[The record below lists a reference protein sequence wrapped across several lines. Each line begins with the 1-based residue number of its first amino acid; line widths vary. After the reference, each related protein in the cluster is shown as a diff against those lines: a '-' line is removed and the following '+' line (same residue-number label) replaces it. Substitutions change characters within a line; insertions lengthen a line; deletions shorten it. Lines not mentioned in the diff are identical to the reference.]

1 MNTRRQQAQNIR
13 NNAAELAANRPHPQ
27 HINNKEEYEYRR
39 PKKDGKGN
47 EPSHIANFT
56 KGLPHDEHTGLL
68 LNSADY
74 DQFVLGIQSGDTT
87 DFARTPLGPAEL
99 PKVHG
104 CLSKQKIDCDDDHR
118 SGFWKSQI
126 AQEAEKDK
134 ETGKSAGAKLR
145 AWESAG
151 AGLVFDL
158 EGPDA
163 QAVTMPPAPRLDS
176 PELAAEMAEVYAQAL
191 LRDVHFSELRNDYEV
206 VEAPAKKE
214 DSEDEPVAPAEH
226 KGSEDKYACEPKLTV
241 EEAIKTLNHIS
252 IDKTNW
258 FSANCCDLTDDERA
272 RQRAPVTRQTV
283 FRGIAPGDDVG
294 PYLSQFLLIGNKPL
308 GDRDGKIFDES
319 AGHIGYGAI
328 RIDQRVRKATP
339 CKDYMTNFE
348 TWLDVQ
354 NGADLRGLETYENA
368 DPKKCREFPAYRVI
382 TTPRD
387 LATYVHYDALYE
399 AYLNACL
406 ILLGMGVPFDP
417 GIPFQKPDVEDKQ
430 QGFAHFGGPQILT
443 LVCEAATRGLK
454 AVRFQKFNVHR
465 RLRPEALGGL
475 IDRYR
480 NRKGL
485 DELKPIAELVTAL
498 DNKIKPH
505 TGEPLLNDG
514 ASLLDR
520 VASHNKHQ
528 NQTPTL
534 NQDRNRDPS
543 RLGQNYFLPM
553 AFPEGSP
560 MHPSYG
566 AGHATVAGACV
577 TMIKAFF
584 DHGWQLNLGKADNG
598 KYISYEPNK
607 DGSGLQQVL
616 LDCPLTVEGELNKI
630 AANISI
636 GRDWAGVHYFTDY
649 IESLRLGEKIA
660 IGILEEQKLTYG
672 ENFTMTVPLFDGG
685 SVQI

>member
-39 PKKDGKGN
+39 PKKDGEGN

-126 AQEAEKDK
+126 AKEAEKDE
-134 ETGKSAGAKLR
+134 ETNKSAGAKLR

-163 QAVTMPPAPRLDS
+163 QAVTMPPAPRFDS
-176 PELAAEMAEVYAQAL
+176 SELAAEIAEVYSQAL
-191 LRDVHFSELRNDYEV
+191 LRDIHFSQLRSQDYEV
-206 VEAPAKKE
+206 IKDPQEGPGHTCKIQLSLQEAKE
-214 DSEDEPVAPAEH
+214 
-226 KGSEDKYACEPKLTV
+226 L
-241 EEAIKTLNHIS
+241 LNNVQ
-252 IDKTNW
+252 IDGQNW
-258 FSANCCDLTDDERA
+258 FSANCCNLTDDERA
-272 RQRAPVTRQTV
+272 RQRSLVTEQNI

-294 PYLSQFLLIGNKPL
+294 PYLSQFLLIGNDSL
-308 GDRDGKIFDES
+308 GKNAMGNIVFKKD
-319 AGHIGYGAI
+319 AGHISYGAI

-339 CKDYMTNFE
+339 CKDFMTNFE

-354 NGADLRGLETYENA
+354 NGADLRGLETYVDA
-368 DPKKCREFPAYRVI
+368 APGKCREFPAYRI
-382 TTPRD
+382 MTTPRD

-406 ILLGMGVPFDP
+406 ILLGMGAPFDP

-475 IDRYR
+475 VDRYKHC
-480 NRKGL
+480 KGTG
-485 DELKPIAELVTAL
+485 DELKPVAALVKAL
-498 DNKIKPH
+498 ENV
-505 TGEPLLNDG
+505 GLL
-514 ASLLDR
+514 SK
-520 VASHNKHQ
+520 VAAHNHIQ
-528 NQTPTL
+528 NQNPDYKRL
-534 NQDRNRDPS
+534 SDPS
-543 RLGQNYFLPM
+543 SAGDNYFLPM

-577 TMIKAFF
+577 TMLKAFF
-584 DHGWQLNLGKADNG
+584 DHGWQLNLGMANG
-598 KYISYEPNK
+598 KYVSYEPNQ

-672 ENFTMTVPLFDGG
+672 ENFTMTVPLYDGG
-685 SVQI
+685 SIQI

>member
-39 PKKDGKGN
+39 PKPNGKGN

-56 KGLPHDEHTGLL
+56 KGLPHNETTGLL

-87 DFARTPLGPAEL
+87 DFARTPLGPANTDS
-99 PKVHG
+99 PRVHG
-104 CLSKQKIDCDDDHR
+104 CLSQQQIDCTHTERADFWR
-118 SGFWKSQI
+118 SDI
-126 AQEAEKDK
+126 AKTAEHKK
-134 ETGKSAGAKLR
+134 GAKLR

-176 PELAAEMAEVYAQAL
+176 PELAAEMAEVYSQAL
-191 LRDVHFSELRNDYEV
+191 LRDVHFSELRDQ
-206 VEAPAKKE
+206 
-214 DSEDEPVAPAEH
+214 S
-226 KGSEDKYACEPKLTV
+226 LTV
-241 EEAIKTLNHIS
+241 VPESKDHSMNDGPEERPDQKDECCDRQLSVQEAIDILNNVKIGEQ
-252 IDKTNW
+252 NW
-258 FSANCCDLTDDERA
+258 FSANCCDLTDAERA
-272 RQRAPVTRQTV
+272 RQRKPVTRKNI
-283 FRGIAPGDDVG
+283 FRGIAPGDNIG

-308 GDRDGKIFDES
+308 GDSNGNIFDRN
-319 AGHIGYGAI
+319 AGHIAYGSI
-328 RIDQRVRKATP
+328 RIDQRVRQATP
-339 CKDYMTNFE
+339 CKDFMTNFE
-348 TWLDVQ
+348 AWLDVQ
-354 NGADLRGLETYENA
+354 NGADVRGLETYIGPETNQR
-368 DPKKCREFPAYRVI
+368 REFPAYRVM

-406 ILLGMGVPFDP
+406 ILLGMGAPFDP

-475 IDRYR
+475 IHQY
-480 NRKGL
+480 KHEPCKE
-485 DELKPIAELVTAL
+485 ELKPIAKLVKAL
-498 DNKIKPH
+498 DNKHRPSDEDSQKKKN
-505 TGEPLLNDG
+505 LLDDG
-514 ASLLDR
+514 NSLLDR
-520 VASHNKHQ
+520 VVAHNQ
-528 NQTPTL
+528 NQNQNPTL
-534 NQDRNRDPS
+534 NSDRINDPS
-543 RLGQNYFLPM
+543 SKKQNYFLPM

-577 TMIKAFF
+577 TILKAFF
-584 DHGWQLNLGKADNG
+584 DHGWQLDLGKKGDQ
-598 KYISYEPNK
+598 YISYEPNN

-616 LDCPLTVEGELNKI
+616 LDCPLTVESELNKI

-649 IESLRLGEKIA
+649 IESLRLGEQIA

-672 ENFTMTVPLFDGG
+672 ENFSMTVPLFDGG
-685 SVQI
+685 SIRI

>member
-13 NNAAELAANRPHPQ
+13 NNAAELAANRPHPL

-39 PKKDGKGN
+39 PKKKGQGN

-56 KGLPHDEHTGLL
+56 KGLPHDETTGLL

-74 DQFVLGIQSGDTT
+74 NQFVLGIQSGDTA
-87 DFARTPLGPAEL
+87 DFARTPLGPADL
-99 PKVHG
+99 PNVHG
-104 CLSKQKIDCDDDHR
+104 CLSQQKIDCNVNNR
-118 SGFWKSQI
+118 APLWKSDI
-126 AQEAEKDK
+126 AKGAENGD
-134 ETGKSAGAKLR
+134 GAKLR

-163 QAVTMPPAPRLDS
+163 QAVTMPPAPRLNS
-176 PELAAEMAEVYAQAL
+176 PELAAEIAEVYSQAL
-191 LRDVHFSELRNDYEV
+191 LRDIHFSQLRDPNLGHQIESCNSCTTQLSVDDAIDILNDIEIGDQ
-206 VEAPAKKE
+206 K
-214 DSEDEPVAPAEH
+214 
-226 KGSEDKYACEPKLTV
+226 
-241 EEAIKTLNHIS
+241 
-252 IDKTNW
+252 W
-258 FSANCCDLTDDERA
+258 FSASCCDLNDAEQT
-272 RQRAPVTRQTV
+272 RQRPTVTRQNI

-294 PYLSQFLLIGNKPL
+294 PYLSQFLLIGNESL
-308 GDRDGKIFDES
+308 GGGVFQNN
-319 AGHIGYGAI
+319 AGFISYGSI
-328 RIDQRVRKATP
+328 RIDQRVRQAEP
-339 CKDYMTNFE
+339 CKDFMTTFKA
-348 TWLDVQ
+348 WLDVQ
-354 NGADLRGLETYENA
+354 NGADLRGLETYVGA
-368 DPKKCREFPAYRVI
+368 TQSREFPAYRVI

-406 ILLGMGVPFDP
+406 ILLGMGAPFDP

-475 IDRYR
+475 IDRYK
-480 NRKGL
+480 KGVGTA
-485 DELKPIAELVTAL
+485 DELKPIAELVAAL
-498 DNKIKPH
+498 DNV
-505 TGEPLLNDG
+505 GLLNSVS
-514 ASLLDR
+514 A
-520 VASHNKHQ
+520 HNQIQ
-528 NQTPTL
+528 NG
-534 NQDRNRDPS
+534 NQDP
-543 RLGQNYFLPM
+543 NYFLPM

-577 TMIKAFF
+577 TMLKAFF
-584 DHGWQLNLGKADNG
+584 DHGWQLDLGKTIAG
-598 KYISYEPNK
+598 QYISYEPNQ

-649 IESLRLGEKIA
+649 IESLRLGEEIT

-685 SVQI
+685 SIQI